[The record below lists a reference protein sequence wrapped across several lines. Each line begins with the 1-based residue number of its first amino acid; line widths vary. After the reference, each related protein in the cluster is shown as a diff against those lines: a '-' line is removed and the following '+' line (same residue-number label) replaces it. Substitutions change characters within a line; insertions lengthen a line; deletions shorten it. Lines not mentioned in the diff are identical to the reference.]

1 MSEQTKEKS
10 PDMSVSEILREQI
23 QLLAE
28 WNKTAF
34 NSSSDVEFAK
44 QARRNVETIYK
55 VSTYLEQS
63 GSVEPDIDRIALKI
77 YELLAGAQSNY
88 NPIKDVKPANFPK
101 IRVGDVACPLPAV
114 VTLSLSEAEEM
125 VHENKDELLARQR
138 NDRKGIEYHLS

>member
-1 MSEQTKEKS
+1 MGEQTKEKS
-10 PDMSVSEILREQI
+10 PDMSVSELLREQI

-63 GSVEPDIDRIALKI
+63 GSVEPDIDKIAEKMAG
-77 YELLAGAQSNY
+77 LLAGAQDTY
-88 NPIKDVKPANFPK
+88 NPA
-101 IRVGDVACPLPAV
+101 
-114 VTLSLSEAEEM
+114 
-125 VHENKDELLARQR
+125 
-138 NDRKGIEYHLS
+138 